1 MVDRGDRFLRI
12 YHLDFLAH
20 AKGEFIATELYR
32 VQAFVR
38 AECPFE
44 SLFFLS
50 FHLQESDLVSCGQ
63 EQISIA
69 STALIE
75 TYLPKVSRADL
86 NINSNPLWF
95 NIGTLPLAA
104 EELAESA

>member
-1 MVDRGDRFLRI
+1 VADRSDRFLRI

-20 AKGEFIATELYR
+20 AKGEFVATELYR

-50 FHLQESDLVSCGQ
+50 FHLQESNLVSCGQ

-69 STALIE
+69 STALVE
-75 TYLPKVSRADL
+75 THLPKASRADL
-86 NINSNPLWF
+86 NTTSNPLWF
-95 NIGTLPLAA
+95 NIGALSLAE